1 VRLLQAQRASADNK
15 YHSLVPET
23 MAQRPPA
30 SLARVD
36 AASAKHIG
44 GQFESHII
52 AVKKDHITESDADLQ
67 HASTNRNH
75 ESLHSLKKPANNA
88 SRWAIVDRQPMI
100 TEKSAPSHTVHHS
113 GHTNSSSMSTQ
124 GAMIPLQRWHLEAA
138 KVQPWNGLRQVSKES
153 NTTTEALYTV
163 KKSKAS
169 SMETRKE
176 STSQASF
183 NDSGRRNGCT

>member
-1 VRLLQAQRASADNK
+1 
-15 YHSLVPET
+15 
-23 MAQRPPA
+23 MAQRPSA
-30 SLARVD
+30 SLGRVD
-36 AASAKHIG
+36 AASAKYIG
-44 GQFESHII
+44 GQFESHIT

-67 HASTNRNH
+67 HASTERSH
-75 ESLHSLKKPANNA
+75 ESLHLPANNT
-88 SRWAIVDRQPMI
+88 SGWIIVDRQPMI

-113 GHTNSSSMSTQ
+113 GHTNSSSMRTQ
-124 GAMIPLQRWHLEAA
+124 GAMIPLQRWRLEAA
-138 KVQPWNGLRQVSKES
+138 KAQSWNGLRQVSKES
-153 NTTTEALYTV
+153 NTTTEVPQTV